1 MMIDPLAR
9 YWDIL
14 EGRSRASYLSLRSH
28 GVEFSS
34 DCTTDELWNIHAKE
48 MDRFRREEHT
58 GDHTTSLLDLKE
70 EIAQRILISCQLCER
85 RCQADRTAGKRGHCG
100 VLEPRISSEF
110 IHLGEE
116 PPLVPSYTIFFA
128 GCTFDCVFC
137 QNYDISTDPASG
149 ISFEPEVLADL
160 IERRFET
167 ITLGRYSMMEKARN
181 VNWVGGDPTPNLPY
195 ILTVLKQCN
204 ANIPQVWNS
213 NMYLTPESMAILDGV
228 IDLYLTDFK
237 YGNDECAER
246 LSNASRYWEVATRN
260 HLEAS
265 RQAEVIVRH
274 LVLPNH
280 VECCSFPVL
289 EWLADKIPGVMVN
302 VMAQYRPVYRAKE
315 HRDISRHLG
324 NEEYQAALGKAKDL
338 DLILVI

>member
-1 MMIDPLAR
+1 MMTDPLAR
-9 YWDIL
+9 YWGIL
-14 EGRSRASYLSLRSH
+14 EGKSKASYLLLRSH
-28 GVEFSS
+28 GVEF
-34 DCTTDELWNIHAKE
+34 DTTCPIDELWDIHQKE
-48 MDRFRREEHT
+48 MDRFRRGEHQGSHAT
-58 GDHTTSLLDLKE
+58 NLLDLKE
-70 EIAQRILISCQLCER
+70 EIAKRIMHSCQFCER
-85 RCQADRTAGKRGHCG
+85 RCRADRTEGKRGHCG

-110 IHLGEE
+110 IHRGEE

-137 QNYDISTDPASG
+137 QNYDISTDPDAG
-149 ISFEPEVLADL
+149 ISFEPEILADR
-160 IERRFET
+160 IERRFEPT
-167 ITLGRYSMMEKARN
+167 NIGRYSIIEKARN

-195 ILTVLKQCN
+195 VLTVLRECR

-246 LSNASRYWEVATRN
+246 LSNAAHYWEVATRN
-260 HLEAS
+260 HIEAY

-280 VECCSFPVL
+280 VECCSSPVL
-289 EWLADKIPGVMVN
+289 EWLADNMPGALVN

-315 HRDISRHLG
+315 HKDISRHLR
-324 NEEYQAALGKAKDL
+324 NDEYLAVLSRARDL
-338 DLILVI
+338 DLHLVI